1 MALTDDQRAMLQLV
15 LERGQSYD
23 DLAGVLG
30 VGVDEV
36 RSRARAALGELAGT
50 DPDAEVGLTDYL
62 LGQADPI
69 GRADAVR
76 HLQADP
82 ESAKLA
88 SVLVERLRE
97 VAPEATLPQLPV
109 PRARRKRPAAPR
121 RRRPAAPRREGGG
134 LSRRQQQVI
143 VALAASAVLVIA
155 AVLAIAG
162 VFGGSGDSEGETGST
177 STVAETT
184 NAGEEV
190 LARIPLRGERGS
202 GEVVIGNASADQP
215 FVDLSASGIEASP
228 PQGQGY
234 VLWFLLNSKLGY
246 PFTVVR
252 VSPNGTVDDRYPI
265 PNAIAVEVAT
275 RSRFIDLAVSPLRTL
290 QREARKAARAQR
302 PVVPYTG
309 DSVLRGS
316 IPAEQ
321 RAGGQSGGSGG

>member
-1 MALTDDQRAMLQLV
+1 MALTDDQRAMLQLI
-15 LERGQSYD
+15 LERGQNYD

-36 RSRARAALGELAGT
+36 RSRARAALAGLGGA

-88 SVLVERLRE
+88 SVLVQRLRE
-97 VAPEATLPQLPV
+97 VAPEATLPQLPA
-109 PRARRKRPAAPR
+109 PRARRK
-121 RRRPAAPRREGGG
+121 RPAAPRREGGG

-155 AVLAIAG
+155 AVLAVAG

-177 STVAETT
+177 STVADTT

-228 PQGQGY
+228 PQGRGY

-275 RSRFIDLAVSPLRTL
+275 RSRFIDLAISPLRTL
-290 QREARKAARAQR
+290 QREAQKAARAQR

>member
-1 MALTDDQRAMLQLV
+1 MPLTDDQRAMLQLI

-36 RSRARAALGELAGT
+36 RSRARAALAELGGT

-88 SVLVERLRE
+88 RELVEQLRE
-97 VAPEATLPQLPV
+97 VAPEAALPQLPEPRERRRKPAREKPAAV
-109 PRARRKRPAAPR
+109 RRARAD
-121 RRRPAAPRREGGG
+121 

-162 VFGGSGDSEGETGST
+162 VFGGSGDSEGETGSA
-177 STVAETT
+177 STVADTT
-184 NAGEEV
+184 NTGEEV
-190 LARIPLRGERGS
+190 LARIPLRGETGS

-228 PQGQGY
+228 PRGQGY

-252 VSPNGTVDDRYPI
+252 VSPNGTIDDRYPI

-290 QREARKAARAQR
+290 QREAQKAARAQR

-321 RAGGQSGGSGG
+321 RAGGPSGGSGG

>member
-1 MALTDDQRAMLQLV
+1 MPLTDDQRAMLQLI
-15 LERGQSYD
+15 LERGQSYE

-36 RSRARAALGELAGT
+36 RSRARTALAELGGT

-88 SVLVERLRE
+88 SELVERLRE
-97 VAPEATLPQLPV
+97 VAPEATLPQLPA
-109 PRARRKRPAAPR
+109 PRERRKKPP
-121 RRRPAAPRREGGG
+121 APRREGGG

-162 VFGGSGDSEGETGST
+162 VFGGSGDGDGETGST
-177 STVAETT
+177 PTVADTT
-184 NAGEEV
+184 TTGEEV
-190 LARIPLRGERGS
+190 LARIPLRGESGS
-202 GEVVIGNASADQP
+202 GEVVIGSASADQP
-215 FVDLSASGIEASP
+215 FVDLSATGIEAAP

-290 QREARKAARAQR
+290 QREAQKAARAQR

-321 RAGGQSGGSGG
+321 RSGSQSGGNQGGG

>member
-1 MALTDDQRAMLQLV
+1 MPLTDDQRAMLQLI
-15 LERGQSYD
+15 LERGQSYG

-36 RSRARAALGELAGT
+36 RSRARAALAELGGT

-62 LGQADPI
+62 LGQADTI

-97 VAPEATLPQLPV
+97 VAPEATLPELPA
-109 PRARRKRPAAPR
+109 PRARRKK
-121 RRRPAAPRREGGG
+121 PAAPRREGGG
-134 LSRRQQQVI
+134 VSRRQQQVI

-162 VFGGSGDSEGETGST
+162 VLGGSGDSEGETGST
-177 STVAETT
+177 STVGATT
-184 NAGEEV
+184 NTGEEV
-190 LARIPLRGERGS
+190 LARIPLRGEAGS
-202 GEVVIGNASADQP
+202 GEVVIGSASADQP
-215 FVDLSASGIEASP
+215 FVDLSASGLEASP

-252 VSPNGTVDDRYPI
+252 VNPNGTVDDRYPI

-275 RSRFIDLAVSPLRTL
+275 RSRFIDLAVSPLRAL
-290 QREARKAARAQR
+290 QREAQKAARAQR

-321 RAGGQSGGSGG
+321 RSGSESGGNQSGG

>member
-1 MALTDDQRAMLQLV
+1 MALTDDQRALLQLI

-36 RSRARAALGELAGT
+36 RSRARAALAGLGGA

-97 VAPEATLPQLPV
+97 VAPEATLPQLPA
-109 PRARRKRPAAPR
+109 PRARRK
-121 RRRPAAPRREGGG
+121 RPAAPRREGGG

-155 AVLAIAG
+155 AVLAVAG

-177 STVAETT
+177 STVADTT

-228 PQGQGY
+228 PQGRGY

-275 RSRFIDLAVSPLRTL
+275 RSRFIDLAISPLRTL
-290 QREARKAARAQR
+290 QREAQKAARAQR

>member
-1 MALTDDQRAMLQLV
+1 MPLTDDQRAMLQLI

-36 RSRARAALGELAGT
+36 RSRARTALAELGGT

-88 SVLVERLRE
+88 SVLVERLHE
-97 VAPEATLPQLPV
+97 VAPDATLPQLPS
-109 PRARRKRPAAPR
+109 PRARHKK
-121 RRRPAAPRREGGG
+121 PAAPRREGGG

-177 STVAETT
+177 STVADTT
-184 NAGEEV
+184 NTGEEV
-190 LARIPLRGERGS
+190 LARIPLRGETGS

-228 PQGQGY
+228 PEGQGY

-275 RSRFIDLAVSPLRTL
+275 RSRFIDLAVSPLRAL
-290 QREARKAARAQR
+290 QREAQKAARAQR

-321 RAGGQSGGSGG
+321 RSGSQSGGNQSGG

>member
-1 MALTDDQRAMLQLV
+1 MPLTDDQRAMLQLI

-30 VGVDEV
+30 VGIDEV
-36 RSRARAALGELAGT
+36 RSRARAALAELAGT

-88 SVLVERLRE
+88 SELVERLRD
-97 VAPEATLPQLPV
+97 VAPEAALPQLPE
-109 PRARRKRPAAPR
+109 PRERRRK
-121 RRRPAAPRREGGG
+121 PAAPRREGGG
-134 LSRRQQQVI
+134 MSRRQQQVV
-143 VALAASAVLVIA
+143 VALSASAVLVIA

-177 STVAETT
+177 STVADTA
-184 NAGEEV
+184 NSGEEV
-190 LARIPLRGERGS
+190 LARIPLRGESGS

-215 FVDLSASGIEASP
+215 FVDLSASGIDASP

-252 VSPNGTVDDRYPI
+252 VNPNGTVDDRYPI

-290 QREARKAARAQR
+290 QREAQKAARAQR

-321 RAGGQSGGSGG
+321 RSGSQSGGNQSGG

>member
-1 MALTDDQRAMLQLV
+1 MPLTDDQRAMLQLI

-36 RSRARAALGELAGT
+36 RSRARAALAELGGT

-88 SVLVERLRE
+88 RELVERLRE
-97 VAPEATLPQLPV
+97 VAPEAALPQLPE
-109 PRARRKRPAAPR
+109 PRERRRKPARKQPAAVR
-121 RRRPAAPRREGGG
+121 RVHAD

-177 STVAETT
+177 STVADTT
-184 NAGEEV
+184 NTGEEV

-202 GEVVIGNASADQP
+202 GEVVIGTASADQP

-275 RSRFIDLAVSPLRTL
+275 RSRFIDLAVSPLRAL
-290 QREARKAARAQR
+290 QREAQKAARAQR

-321 RAGGQSGGSGG
+321 RSGSQSGGNQGGG

>member
-1 MALTDDQRAMLQLV
+1 MPLTDDQRAMLQLI
-15 LERGQSYD
+15 LERGQSYG

-36 RSRARAALGELAGT
+36 RSRARAALAELGGT

-88 SVLVERLRE
+88 RELVERLRE
-97 VAPEATLPQLPV
+97 VAPEAALPQLPEPRERRRKPAREKPAAV
-109 PRARRKRPAAPR
+109 RRARAD
-121 RRRPAAPRREGGG
+121 

-162 VFGGSGDSEGETGST
+162 GFGGSGDSEGETGSA
-177 STVAETT
+177 STVADTT
-184 NAGEEV
+184 NTGEEV
-190 LARIPLRGERGS
+190 LARIPLRGETGS

-252 VSPNGTVDDRYPI
+252 VSPNGTIDDRYPI

-290 QREARKAARAQR
+290 QREAQKAARAQR

-321 RAGGQSGGSGG
+321 RSGSESGGNQSGG

>member
-1 MALTDDQRAMLQLV
+1 MALTDDQRAMLQLI
-15 LERGQSYD
+15 LERGQNYD

-36 RSRARAALGELAGT
+36 RSRARAALAGLGGA

-88 SVLVERLRE
+88 SVLVQRLRE
-97 VAPEATLPQLPV
+97 VAPEATLPPLPA
-109 PRARRKRPAAPR
+109 PRARRK
-121 RRRPAAPRREGGG
+121 RPAAPRREGGG

-155 AVLAIAG
+155 AVLAVAG

-177 STVAETT
+177 STVADTT
-184 NAGEEV
+184 NTGEEV

-202 GEVVIGNASADQP
+202 GQVVIGTASADQP

-252 VSPNGTVDDRYPI
+252 VSPDGTVDDRYPI

-290 QREARKAARAQR
+290 QREAQKAARAQR

-321 RAGGQSGGSGG
+321 RSGTQSGGNQSGG

>member
-1 MALTDDQRAMLQLV
+1 MPLTDDQRAMLQLI

-36 RSRARAALGELAGT
+36 RSRARAALAELAGT

-76 HLQADP
+76 HLRADP

-88 SVLVERLRE
+88 SELVERLRE
-97 VAPEATLPQLPV
+97 VAPEATLPQLPA
-109 PRARRKRPAAPR
+109 PRARRKK
-121 RRRPAAPRREGGG
+121 PAAPRREGGA

-162 VFGGSGDSEGETGST
+162 VFGGSGDGEGETGST
-177 STVAETT
+177 STVADTT
-184 NAGEEV
+184 NTDEEV
-190 LARIPLRGERGS
+190 LARIPLRGESGS

-228 PQGQGY
+228 PRGQGY

-252 VSPNGTVDDRYPI
+252 VSPNGTIDDRYPI

-290 QREARKAARAQR
+290 QREAQKAARAQR

-321 RAGGQSGGSGG
+321 RSGSQSGGNQSGG

>member
-1 MALTDDQRAMLQLV
+1 MALTDDQRAMLQLI
-15 LERGQSYD
+15 LERGQNYD

-36 RSRARAALGELAGT
+36 RSRARAALAGLGGA

-88 SVLVERLRE
+88 SVLVQRLRE
-97 VAPEATLPQLPV
+97 VAPEATLPQLPA
-109 PRARRKRPAAPR
+109 PRARRK
-121 RRRPAAPRREGGG
+121 RPAAPRREGGG

-155 AVLAIAG
+155 AVLAVAG

-177 STVAETT
+177 STVADTT

-190 LARIPLRGERGS
+190 LARIPLRGVRGS

-228 PQGQGY
+228 PQGRGY

-275 RSRFIDLAVSPLRTL
+275 RSRFIDLAISPLRTL
-290 QREARKAARAQR
+290 QREAQKAARAQR

>member
-1 MALTDDQRAMLQLV
+1 MALTDDQRAMLQLI
-15 LERGQSYD
+15 LERGQNYD

-36 RSRARAALGELAGT
+36 RSRARAALAGLGGA

-88 SVLVERLRE
+88 SVLVQRLRE
-97 VAPEATLPQLPV
+97 VAPEATLPQLPA
-109 PRARRKRPAAPR
+109 PRARRK
-121 RRRPAAPRREGGG
+121 RPAAPRREGGG

-155 AVLAIAG
+155 AVLAVAG

-177 STVAETT
+177 STVADTT

-202 GEVVIGNASADQP
+202 GEVVIGSASADQP

-228 PQGQGY
+228 PQGRGY

-275 RSRFIDLAVSPLRTL
+275 RSRFIDLAISPLRTL
-290 QREARKAARAQR
+290 QREAQKAARAQR

>member
-1 MALTDDQRAMLQLV
+1 MPLTDDQRAMLQLI

-36 RSRARAALGELAGT
+36 RSRARTALAELGGT

-88 SVLVERLRE
+88 SVLVERLHE
-97 VAPEATLPQLPV
+97 VAPDATLPQLPS
-109 PRARRKRPAAPR
+109 PRARRKK
-121 RRRPAAPRREGGG
+121 PAAPRREGGG

-177 STVAETT
+177 STVADTT
-184 NAGEEV
+184 NTGEEV
-190 LARIPLRGERGS
+190 LARIPLRGETGS

-215 FVDLSASGIEASP
+215 FVDLSASGIETSP
-228 PQGQGY
+228 PEGQGY

-275 RSRFIDLAVSPLRTL
+275 RSRFIDLAVSPLRAL
-290 QREARKAARAQR
+290 QREAQKAARAQR

-321 RAGGQSGGSGG
+321 RSGSQSGGNQGGG

>member
-1 MALTDDQRAMLQLV
+1 MPLTDDQRAMLQLI
-15 LERGQSYD
+15 LERGQSYG

-36 RSRARAALGELAGT
+36 RSRARAALAELGGT

-88 SVLVERLRE
+88 RELVEQLRE
-97 VAPEATLPQLPV
+97 VAPEAALPQLPEPRERRRKPAREKPAAV
-109 PRARRKRPAAPR
+109 RRARAD
-121 RRRPAAPRREGGG
+121 

-162 VFGGSGDSEGETGST
+162 VFGGSGDSEGETGSA
-177 STVAETT
+177 STVADTT
-184 NAGEEV
+184 NTGEEV
-190 LARIPLRGERGS
+190 LARIPLRGETGS

-228 PQGQGY
+228 PRGQGY

-252 VSPNGTVDDRYPI
+252 VSPNGTIDDRYPI

-290 QREARKAARAQR
+290 QREAQKAARAQR

-321 RAGGQSGGSGG
+321 RSGSESGGNQSGG

>member
-1 MALTDDQRAMLQLV
+1 MPLTDDQRAMLQLI
-15 LERGQSYD
+15 LERGQSYG

-36 RSRARAALGELAGT
+36 RSRARAALAELGGT

-88 SVLVERLRE
+88 RELVERLRE
-97 VAPEATLPQLPV
+97 VAPEAALPQLPEPRERRRKPAREKPAAV
-109 PRARRKRPAAPR
+109 RRARAD
-121 RRRPAAPRREGGG
+121 

-162 VFGGSGDSEGETGST
+162 GFGGSGDREGETGSA
-177 STVAETT
+177 STVADTT
-184 NAGEEV
+184 NTGEEV
-190 LARIPLRGERGS
+190 LARIPLRGETGS

-252 VSPNGTVDDRYPI
+252 VSPNGTIDDRYPI

-290 QREARKAARAQR
+290 QREAQKAARAQR

-321 RAGGQSGGSGG
+321 RSGSESGGNQSGG

>member
-1 MALTDDQRAMLQLV
+1 MPLSDDQRAMLQLI
-15 LERGQSYD
+15 LERGQSYE

-36 RSRARAALGELAGT
+36 RSRARAALAELGGT

-76 HLQADP
+76 HLQTDP
-82 ESAKLA
+82 ESANLA
-88 SVLVERLRE
+88 RDLVERLRE
-97 VAPEATLPQLPV
+97 VAPEATLPELPA
-109 PRARRKRPAAPR
+109 PRGRRRKPARERPAAVR
-121 RRRPAAPRREGGG
+121 RAGAG
-134 LSRRQQQVI
+134 LARRQQQII

-162 VFGGSGDSEGETGST
+162 VFGGSGDSEDAAGST
-177 STVAETT
+177 STVADTT
-184 NAGEEV
+184 STGEEV
-190 LARIPLRGERGS
+190 LARIPLRGDSGS

-215 FVDLSASGIEASP
+215 FVDLSASGLEASP
-228 PQGQGY
+228 PQGRGY
-234 VLWFLLNSKLGY
+234 VLWFLLNSELGY

-252 VSPNGTVDDRYPI
+252 VSPDGTVDDRYPI

-290 QREARKAARAQR
+290 QREAQKAARAQR

-316 IPAEQ
+316 IPAEK
-321 RAGGQSGGSGG
+321 RSGGQSGG

>member
-1 MALTDDQRAMLQLV
+1 MPLTDDQRAMLQLI

-36 RSRARAALGELAGT
+36 RSRARAALAELAGT

-88 SVLVERLRE
+88 SELVERLRE
-97 VAPEATLPQLPV
+97 VAPEATLPQLPA
-109 PRARRKRPAAPR
+109 PRARRKK
-121 RRRPAAPRREGGG
+121 PAAPRREGGA

-162 VFGGSGDSEGETGST
+162 VFGGSGDGEGETGST
-177 STVAETT
+177 STVADTT
-184 NAGEEV
+184 NTGEEV
-190 LARIPLRGERGS
+190 LARIPLRGESGS

-234 VLWFLLNSKLGY
+234 VLWFLLNAKLGY
-246 PFTVVR
+246 PLTVVG
-252 VSPNGTVDDRYPI
+252 VNPNGTVDDRYPI

-290 QREARKAARAQR
+290 QREAQKAARAQR

-321 RAGGQSGGSGG
+321 RSGSQSGGNQSGG

>member
-1 MALTDDQRAMLQLV
+1 MALTDDQRAMLQLI

-36 RSRARAALGELAGT
+36 RSRARAALAELGGT

-97 VAPEATLPQLPV
+97 VAPEATLPQLPA
-109 PRARRKRPAAPR
+109 PRARRK
-121 RRRPAAPRREGGG
+121 RPAAPRREGGG

-155 AVLAIAG
+155 AVLAVAG

-177 STVAETT
+177 STVADTT

-190 LARIPLRGERGS
+190 LARIPLRGDRGS

-215 FVDLSASGIEASP
+215 FVDLSASGIEATP

-290 QREARKAARAQR
+290 QREAQKAARAQR